1 MDDVPDDFD
10 LPPPPDSPSLVS
22 RDSTGAPLPTPPPT
36 PPRANSYI
44 DNTGFPEI
52 PRTPSPPPPPPSAPS
67 KTNFASQSASPAP
80 APPPPPPIPS
90 GGPLPPPPPPGPSP
104 AGPPPRGNDFANQ
117 LQGVTLRPTEP
128 IAKKIDSR
136 GALLAQIQEG
146 KKLRRVSTVSKKPKR
161 PEDLNTVEDVLKHIF
176 DERFAATNYSD
187 FEEEDDDGESEW

>member
-1 MDDVPDDFD
+1 MEDDVPDDFD
-10 LPPPPDSPSLVS
+10 LPPPPESPSLVS

-44 DNTGFPEI
+44 DNTVLPEI

-67 KTNFASQSASPAP
+67 APAP
-80 APPPPPPIPS
+80 PPAPVPPPPPPIHS
-90 GGPLPPPPPPGPSP
+90 GGPLPPPPTPGPST
-104 AGPPPRGNDFANQ
+104 AEPPPRGNDFANQ
-117 LQGVTLRPTEP
+117 LKGVALRPTEP
-128 IAKKIDSR
+128 IVKKIDSR

-187 FEEEDDDGESEW
+187 SEEDDDGESEW